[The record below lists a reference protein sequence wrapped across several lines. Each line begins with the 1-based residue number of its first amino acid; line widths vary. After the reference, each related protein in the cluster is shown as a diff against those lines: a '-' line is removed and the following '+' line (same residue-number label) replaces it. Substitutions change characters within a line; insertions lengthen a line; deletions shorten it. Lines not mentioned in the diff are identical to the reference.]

1 MNARTKARDVEI
13 SPRSLITA
21 NIEKCA
27 RFARDRVITAVSF
40 CFHFTTAITRFYLTI
55 KLQFES
61 IS

>member
-13 SPRSLITA
+13 LPRSLITA

-40 CFHFTTAITRFYLTI
+40 CFHFTTAITRFC
-55 KLQFES
+55 S
-61 IS
+61 